1 MNITIKQLKAFVAVA
16 QTRSFADACAA
27 LHLSQP
33 ALSIAIRNLEQAVGG
48 TLFART
54 TRSIALSPEGET
66 FLPLAQRLLRDW
78 DSAFGDLRELFGKQR
93 GKLIVAAMPS
103 FASSLLPGVL
113 LAFHRQYPNINISV
127 QDVVAE
133 NVVAMV
139 REGRAELGVSFAPPA
154 TGELLFEPLFV
165 DHFVAVLPR
174 GHELLRQRS
183 LRWHQ
188 LQPYPFIALQ
198 HPSSIREQIEQ
209 FLDDE
214 SLRLPV
220 RMESHQLATIG
231 RMVAAGLGL
240 SVVPALCTGPMEEM
254 GNVCR
259 HLSGPNIARAVG
271 ILTRRR
277 HPLSAAAEAMRASLL
292 ARFPPRKG
300 DRKGD
305 GGI

>member
-1 MNITIKQLKAFVAVA
+1 MNASIKQLKAFVAVA
-16 QTRSFADACAA
+16 QTRSFAEACTM

-33 ALSIAIRNLEQAVGG
+33 ALSIAIRNLEHAVGG
-48 TLFART
+48 TLFVRT
-54 TRSIALSPEGET
+54 TRSIALSPEGEA

-103 FASSLLPGVL
+103 FASSLLPQVL
-113 LAFHRQYPNINISV
+113 LDFHRSYPNINISV

-139 REGRAELGVSFAPPA
+139 REGRAELGVSFAPHA
-154 TGELLFEPLFV
+154 AGELQFEPLFL
-165 DHFVAVLPR
+165 DRFVAVLPR
-174 GHELLRQRS
+174 RHELLGQRS
-183 LRWHQ
+183 LRWRQ
-188 LQPYPFIALQ
+188 LQPYAFIALAP
-198 HPSSIREQIEQ
+198 PSGIREQIEQ
-209 FLDDE
+209 FLRE
-214 SLRLPV
+214 QSLNLPV

-254 GNVCR
+254 GNACR
-259 HLSGPNIARAVG
+259 RLSGPNIARAVG

-277 HPLSAAAEAMRASLL
+277 QPLSAAAAAMRAALL
-292 ARFPPRKG
+292 TRFRHGKGISARV
-300 DRKGD
+300 
-305 GGI
+305 

>member
-1 MNITIKQLKAFVAVA
+1 MNASIRQLKAFVVVA
-16 QTRSFADACAA
+16 QTRSFAQACGL

-48 TLFART
+48 TLFVRT
-54 TRSIALSPEGET
+54 TRSIALSPEGEA

-78 DSAFGDLRELFGKQR
+78 DSAFGDLRELFGRQR

-103 FASSLLPGVL
+103 FASSLLPEVL

-139 REGRAELGVSFAPPA
+139 REGRAELGVSFAPHAP
-154 TGELLFEPLFV
+154 GELQFEALFL
-165 DHFVAVLPR
+165 DRFVAVLPR
-174 GHELLRQRS
+174 EHELLRQRS
-183 LRWHQ
+183 LRWRQ

-198 HPSSIREQIEQ
+198 QPSAIREQIEQ
-209 FLDDE
+209 FLRE
-214 SLRLPV
+214 QSLQLPV

-259 HLSGPNIARAVG
+259 RLSGPNISRAVG
-271 ILTRRR
+271 ILTRRH
-277 HPLSAAAEAMRASLL
+277 HPLSAAAAAMRSALL
-292 ARFPPRKG
+292 TRFPPQKADAARV
-300 DRKGD
+300 
-305 GGI
+305 

>member
-1 MNITIKQLKAFVAVA
+1 MNASIRQLKAFVVVA
-16 QTRSFADACAA
+16 QTRSFAQACGL

-48 TLFART
+48 TLFVRT
-54 TRSIALSPEGET
+54 TRSIALSPEGEA

-78 DSAFGDLRELFGKQR
+78 DSAFGDLRELFGRQR

-103 FASSLLPGVL
+103 FASSLLPEVL

-133 NVVAMV
+133 NVVATV
-139 REGRAELGVSFAPPA
+139 REGRAELGVSFAPHAP
-154 TGELLFEPLFV
+154 GELQFEALFL
-165 DHFVAVLPR
+165 DRFVAVL
-174 GHELLRQRS
+174 L
-183 LRWHQ
+183 
-188 LQPYPFIALQ
+188 
-198 HPSSIREQIEQ
+198 REQ
-209 FLDDE
+209 
-214 SLRLPV
+214 SLQLPV

-259 HLSGPNIARAVG
+259 RLSGPNISRAVG
-271 ILTRRR
+271 ILTRRH
-277 HPLSAAAEAMRASLL
+277 HPLFAAAAAMRSALL
-292 ARFPPRKG
+292 TRFPPQKADAARV
-300 DRKGD
+300 
-305 GGI
+305 